1 MPPDASAEPDGLP
14 PCPRR
19 PNCASSGHE
28 RPERRVEPITLSLPL
43 NRALDRMDAVIAR
56 LGGKMITRGRDSLQ
70 AEFRTFLG
78 FVDDVDVF
86 FDMYNKTIHL
96 RSASRLGWWDFGVNR
111 RRLER
116 IRELYTHRPNGDTP

>member
-1 MPPDASAEPDGLP
+1 MPPDAPAEPGGP
-14 PCPRR
+14 TPCPRR

-28 RPERRVEPITLSLPL
+28 RPGRRVEPIALSPPL
-43 NRALDRMDAVIAR
+43 DLAFARMDEAITR
-56 LGGKMITRGRDSLQ
+56 LGGKVTVRAPDLLR

-86 FDMYNKTIHL
+86 FDMHNKTIHL